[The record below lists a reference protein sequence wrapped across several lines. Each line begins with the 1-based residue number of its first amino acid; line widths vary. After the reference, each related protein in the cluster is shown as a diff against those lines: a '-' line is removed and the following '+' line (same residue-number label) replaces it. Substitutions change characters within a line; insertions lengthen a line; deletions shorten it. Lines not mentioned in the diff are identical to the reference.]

1 MSDMVGAVPSRWEHT
16 AWRRG
21 LAASDYQRRFDQ
33 LEAAGEDVHGEAAFV
48 ASLVRRPG
56 RILDAG
62 CGTGRVATRLTQ
74 LGYRV
79 VGLDVD
85 AEMIK
90 VAAERDHLTTFVH
103 GDLAR
108 LDLSGPAFAAA
119 VLAGNVVPLL
129 VPGTLATVIGRL
141 ANHLETGGLLISGF
155 GLGDGH
161 LPLGCP
167 VTELATYDRS
177 CEAAGLAFLARH
189 GGWEASRYA
198 PGSGYAVS
206 VHRKR

>member
-21 LAASDYQRRFDQ
+21 LAARDYQRRFDD
-33 LEAAGEDVHGEAAFV
+33 LEAAGQDVHGEAAFV

-62 CGTGRVATRLTQ
+62 CGTGRVATRLTR

-79 VGLDVD
+79 VGVDVD
-85 AEMIK
+85 PEMIE
-90 VAAERDHLTTFVH
+90 VAGGRDRVTTFVQA
-103 GDLAR
+103 DLSR
-108 LDLSGPAFAAA
+108 LDLPGPAFDAA

-129 VPGTLATVIGRL
+129 VPGTLATVVRRL
-141 ANHLETGGLLISGF
+141 ADHLAAGGLLISGF

-167 VTELATYDRS
+167 VTDLATYDRS
-177 CEAAGLAFLARH
+177 CEAAGLAFIARH
-189 GGWEASRYA
+189 GGWDEGRYV